1 MYDFTFHTGSAAL
14 FLAHNFVD
22 MKAEMSKPMR
32 AIHFTVCENDKV
44 RISSVK
50 GRGAG
55 SFLQEYTEA
64 TDLQEGKS
72 FALVF
77 TKEQVTLLKKIAVQN
92 KGVIISVNEKEAYAD
107 IVCSLFAIQV
117 TCMKSNC
124 RFGEVYDKFVPI
136 EQGHNAIPFVDV
148 KRFDFSNILKNI
160 TYPII
165 VNGEIIVND
174 EIIVNGERECNLV
187 LFDAKLS
194 MPFEFIGIVR
204 SIKEKDYDTTNFEAP
219 AWAKI

>member
-165 VNGEIIVND
+165 VNGE
-174 EIIVNGERECNLV
+174 RECNLV

-194 MPFEFIGIVR
+194 MPFEFIGIVM
-204 SIKEKDYDTTNFEAP
+204 SIKEEDYDTTNFEAP

>member
-22 MKAEMSKPMR
+22 MKTEMSEPIR

-44 RISSVK
+44 RISSVN
-50 GRGAG
+50 GHDAG

-77 TKEQVTLLKKIAVQN
+77 TKEQVTLLKKLAVQN

-107 IVCSLFAIQV
+107 IVCSLFSTQV
-117 TCMKSNC
+117 KYMESNC
-124 RFGEVYDKFVPI
+124 RFGEFYDIFVPI

-165 VNGEIIVND
+165 VNGE
-174 EIIVNGERECNLV
+174 RECNLV
-187 LFDAKLS
+187 LFNAELS
-194 MPFEFIGIVR
+194 MPFEFIGIVM
-204 SIKEKDYDTTNFEAP
+204 SIKEECYATTNFEAP